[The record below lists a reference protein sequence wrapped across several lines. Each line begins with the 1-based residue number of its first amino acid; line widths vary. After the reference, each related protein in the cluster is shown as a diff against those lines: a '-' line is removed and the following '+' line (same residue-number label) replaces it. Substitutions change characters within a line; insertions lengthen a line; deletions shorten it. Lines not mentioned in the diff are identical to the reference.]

1 MPYIATTQTGAN
13 WNLYVVSNS
22 TNTRSFVEFFD
33 ESGNFISNG
42 YYNSIRAI
50 KRELTRLTGGK
61 CQLEPANCLEAA

>member
-1 MPYIATTQTGAN
+1 MPYIATTTTGSK
-13 WNLYVVSNS
+13 WNLYVLTNS

-61 CQLEPANCLEAA
+61 CQLEAAGCLEAA